1 MRLFILSVLACAATH
16 LADAQDNFVA
26 PTRNTIIGSSEQSY
40 GSGAGHVFFVFNHST
55 VPIVAFGIAITDCE
69 NIRQACGG
77 QRIDIPIAPGDRR
90 QVGRVEAKDANHP
103 WRYHWGFSYRADS
116 SNAQIIALLREHGLS
131 PDGEPLPPTGMRRI
145 AVDTLP
151 PPLAPV
157 SPSSV
162 ASAPDP
168 SARRVVVSTEP
179 RDSTPAPKF
188 RFKVAYGSILGST
201 MMPNAPIQLTGP
213 CVNPAEAAGYEKD
226 ARIARTPWRPP
237 VLQSLGI
244 VRIPAAY
251 RDSTKAGTDVLVR
264 FAVDTSGATIPMSVS
279 VLESPFG
286 ALSVNACT
294 EAISAT
300 GTPARDRNGRAVR
313 AWVQVP
319 FRAVR

>member
-1 MRLFILSVLACAATH
+1 
-16 LADAQDNFVA
+16 
-26 PTRNTIIGSSEQSY
+26 
-40 GSGAGHVFFVFNHST
+40 
-55 VPIVAFGIAITDCE
+55 
-69 NIRQACGG
+69 
-77 QRIDIPIAPGDRR
+77 
-90 QVGRVEAKDANHP
+90 
-103 WRYHWGFSYRADS
+103 
-116 SNAQIIALLREHGLS
+116 
-131 PDGEPLPPTGMRRI
+131 
-145 AVDTLP
+145 
-151 PPLAPV
+151 
-157 SPSSV
+157 
-162 ASAPDP
+162 
-168 SARRVVVSTEP
+168 
-179 RDSTPAPKF
+179 
-188 RFKVAYGSILGST
+188 